1 MGTWI
6 CGWLVCSITHVQR
19 LTTLKYVHG
28 DINSWA
34 NSDPKNSET
43 LIPSLTM
50 MIRHYFTGSLLC
62 IWSYPVNETIF
73 IKIWLISQTKRF
85 LLLLQAFNKGKS
97 LSIKI
102 IPLLRNL
109 QKNKDP
115 CTPILD
121 SVITVRQTLMP
132 WMDDQ
137 TIIRTIL
144 SRYLSSDPTVVNGSI
159 FRLHPLLSSSPP
171 SPDARSKRNR
181 SRLVSIYKHK
191 ETHFTSSPRLSR
203 RPSTL
208 LHHSIIHHIKNS
220 LNPVNGWPLTC
231 NP

>member
-6 CGWLVCSITHVQR
+6 RGWLVCYITHVQR

-62 IWSYPVNETIF
+62 IWSYPVNEAIF

-109 QKNKDP
+109 QKTKD
-115 CTPILD
+115 L
-121 SVITVRQTLMP
+121 VL
-132 WMDDQ
+132 
-137 TIIRTIL
+137 L
-144 SRYLSSDPTVVNGSI
+144 LI
-159 FRLHPLLSSSPP
+159 FSHYGETDT
-171 SPDARSKRNR
+171 DA
-181 SRLVSIYKHK
+181 L
-191 ETHFTSSPRLSR
+191 
-203 RPSTL
+203 
-208 LHHSIIHHIKNS
+208 
-220 LNPVNGWPLTC
+220 NGWSDNNTHHFEQVSLQWSHCSQWLHLQVTSTPVQ
-231 NP
+231 